1 MPCSVLHIVRIDRA
15 MRLELS
21 STVGVAPGVVER
33 DPSLP
38 EFRRLVGDELCQRVE
53 ARGRLGDS
61 TIPKIRD
68 GAIEDS
74 LGTICGCL
82 STDGNGELD
91 HHEELEDE
99 TCHFGR
105 V

>member
-1 MPCSVLHIVRIDRA
+1 MGF
-15 MRLELS
+15 ELS
-21 STVGVAPGVVER
+21 SAVGVAPGVVER

-38 EFRRLVGDELCQRVE
+38 ELRRLVGDELRQGVE

-61 TIPKIRD
+61 TVPKIRD
-68 GAIEDS
+68 RAIEDG
-74 LGTICGCL
+74 LGTLRLCL
-82 STDGNGELD
+82 RTDWKRELD

-99 TCHFGR
+99 TLHFGR